1 MPEGVFL
8 RISALGLLR
17 RGVRNQELCSIGEE
31 RNSVVSPKL
40 LGLVP
45 EWERKTIHHGGHR
58 GTQRSEKGT
67 RGGCSYAGLCPRG
80 IFNFLPNYDSI
91 L

>member
-1 MPEGVFL
+1 VLEGVFL

-17 RGVRNQELCSIGEE
+17 RGVRNQELCSLGKE

-40 LGLVP
+40 LDEPRSGNAKPFTTEGREEHRGLRKGLVAA
-45 EWERKTIHHGGHR
+45 
-58 GTQRSEKGT
+58 
-67 RGGCSYAGLCPRG
+67 CSYAGLCPRG

>member
-45 EWERKTIHHGGHR
+45 EWECKTIHHGGHR

-67 RGGCSYAGLCPRG
+67 SGGVLLRRTVPPWYFQFPSKL
-80 IFNFLPNYDSI
+80 
-91 L
+91 